1 MRKKISIL
9 VLVVIWLIS
18 AQPIYS
24 NDVPLAKQQ
33 NDGAVLKGQALFLKE
48 LIAEAR
54 KNNPDIL
61 AAKARWEASLARV
74 PQAKALE
81 NPNIGFSLQKIP
93 GGTLKFNKVEPQE
106 RMLSISQAFP
116 LFGKLSLKGK
126 IAFLE
131 SQMFAAEYK
140 NKELEVIEELKH
152 AYHDLFMN
160 YKEAELNKE
169 SLWVLDAVANIIES
183 KYIVGEASQEQF
195 FKIVLEMAKLSND
208 IQNLTQV
215 KRAIE
220 TRVNL
225 LLNRD
230 ARVSLGAPQLEE
242 TANFDKDVNY
252 LYKLTLENQPEL
264 STFSLAI
271 EKNKFA
277 KSLAQRN
284 LLPDIMSEI
293 VLRGITSGRIGPW
306 DIALSFTMPFWFWTK
321 QRYEIKEAIANLDEA
336 KAAYQSMK
344 NRAFIQTQ
352 DTAVKIGI
360 AKNRIS
366 LYKNSQIPL
375 LESSIESSLSAIRA
389 GKGDF
394 MSLLDTLRMLV
405 ETKMAYYR
413 ALVDY
418 HMGLTDLQF
427 SVGIDLMAADMQD
440 IQNNV
445 LKKEVNK

>member
-1 MRKKISIL
+1 MIKKVSIL
-9 VLVVIWLIS
+9 ILITTFFLNVGFLYSEEKAQVLS
-18 AQPIYS
+18 
-24 NDVPLAKQQ
+24 
-33 NDGAVLKGQALFLKE
+33 
-48 LIAEAR
+48 
-54 KNNPDIL
+54 
-61 AAKARWEASLARV
+61 
-74 PQAKALE
+74 
-81 NPNIGFSLQKIP
+81 
-93 GGTLKFNKVEPQE
+93 
-106 RMLSISQAFP
+106 P

-140 NKELEVIEELKH
+140 NKELGVIEELKH

-160 YKEAELNKE
+160 YKQAELDKE
-169 SLWVLDAVANIIES
+169 SLSVLDSVANIIES

-208 IQNLTQV
+208 IENLNQE

-220 TRVNL
+220 TRINM

-230 ARVSLGAPQLEE
+230 ARVSLGVPQLEE
-242 TANFDKDVNY
+242 AVNFNKDVDS

-264 STFSLAI
+264 STFALAI
-271 EKNKFA
+271 ERNKFA
-277 KSLAQRN
+277 KSLAQRS
-284 LLPDIMSEI
+284 LLPDLMSEI
-293 VLRGITSGRIGPW
+293 VMRGITSGSIGPW
-306 DIALSFTMPFWFWTK
+306 DIALSFTMPFWFWAK

-352 DTAVKIGI
+352 DMVVKIGI
-360 AKNRIS
+360 AKSKIN

-375 LESSIESSLSAIRA
+375 LENSIESSLSAIRT

-394 MSLLDTLRMLV
+394 MGLLDTLRMLV
-405 ETKMAYYR
+405 ETKMSYYR

-418 HMGLTDLQF
+418 HMGLSDLEF
-427 SVGIDLMAADMQD
+427 SVGIDLM
-440 IQNNV
+440 
-445 LKKEVNK
+445 EENK